1 MGLITLDPPVN
12 SNAGY
17 NVLFTAPDGSGNG
30 AAAEMLRAMR
40 GFLDENDMMA
50 DLAMMAARLIELN
63 RVLKAT
69 GSVYLHCKPKAK
81 GFELPYRQ
89 FSI

>member
-50 DLAMMAARLIELN
+50 ARLIELN

-89 FSI
+89 SSI